1 MDVDH
6 QKEEEYKKLNLTPND
21 LTNKFEPNGIKWIL
35 NEAMSISITRFKFFV
50 ALVAIIQVPAIMLSL
65 CFSGLTA
72 QENRY
77 DLILQIFSYLIAFFA
92 MTLSSSL
99 IISAVG
105 QHYAYNKVTLEF
117 CFKRTWWR
125 ILSISSWA
133 MLLTAPLF
141 AITYLANNV
150 VSNQEN
156 TKSMLVIIVAML
168 IFIPFL
174 IYTSFYIQTVIIEGL
189 NLINGLKRSAYLI
202 HRKVLK
208 VFIAVILIGLI
219 AVGLSFIV
227 NIPFALLE
235 ISELDKS
242 TIIGN
247 TNPSMLFYL
256 IVFLRNVVDSIIVFP
271 ILITAGTLL
280 YFDIRTDKEN
290 YNINKLLNDLNIS
303 TETSQIQKEHTI
315 NN

>member
-35 NEAMSISITRFKFFV
+35 NEALSISITRFKFFV
-50 ALVAIIQVPAIMLSL
+50 ALIAIIQVPAIILSL
-65 CFSGLTA
+65 YFSGLTA

-77 DLILQIFSYLIAFFA
+77 DLILQISSYLIAFFA

-105 QHYAYNKVTLEF
+105 EHYAYNKVTLEF

-125 ILSISSWA
+125 IISLSSWA

-156 TKSMLVIIVAML
+156 TKSILGIIVAML

-174 IYTSFYIQTVIIEGL
+174 IYTSFYIQTVI
-189 NLINGLKRSAYLI
+189 K
-202 HRKVLK
+202 
-208 VFIAVILIGLI
+208 
-219 AVGLSFIV
+219 
-227 NIPFALLE
+227 
-235 ISELDKS
+235 
-242 TIIGN
+242 
-247 TNPSMLFYL
+247 FY
-256 IVFLRNVVDSIIVFP
+256 FL
-271 ILITAGTLL
+271 
-280 YFDIRTDKEN
+280 
-290 YNINKLLNDLNIS
+290 
-303 TETSQIQKEHTI
+303 
-315 NN
+315 